1 MVDFITYLWVAFS
14 LVIFCWLIYLFAR
27 KRIGKVTFVCFLI
40 FVVAGAAG
48 LTGWLQWLFRP
59 LFKPLK
65 AL

>member
-48 LTGWLQWLFRP
+48 LTGWLQVAFQASLS
-59 LFKPLK
+59 L
-65 AL
+65 

>member
-48 LTGWLQWLFRP
+48 LPGGLQVAFQ
-59 LFKPLK
+59 
-65 AL
+65 ATV

>member
-40 FVVAGAAG
+40 FVVAGAAA
-48 LTGWLQWLFRP
+48 LTGWLQVAFQ
-59 LFKPLK
+59 
-65 AL
+65 ATV

>member
-40 FVVAGAAG
+40 FVVAAG
-48 LTGWLQWLFRP
+48 LTGWLQVAFQ
-59 LFKPLK
+59 
-65 AL
+65 ATV

>member
-48 LTGWLQWLFRP
+48 LTGWKWLFRP

>member
-48 LTGWLQWLFRP
+48 LTAAASGFSGHCLSL
-59 LFKPLK
+59 
-65 AL
+65 

>member
-1 MVDFITYLWVAFS
+1 MVDFITYLLVSFS

-48 LTGWLQWLFRP
+48 LTGWLQVAFQ
-59 LFKPLK
+59 
-65 AL
+65 ATV

>member
-48 LTGWLQWLFRP
+48 LTGWLQVAF
-59 LFKPLK
+59 
-65 AL
+65 

>member
-27 KRIGKVTFVCFLI
+27 KRIGKVTFVYFLI

-48 LTGWLQWLFRP
+48 LTGWLQVAFQ
-59 LFKPLK
+59 
-65 AL
+65 ATV